1 MVIKDYSVCVRG
13 TKVSI
18 FKLVICHAFVIDSSS
33 YLYILNLQSIYIKTK
48 KIIGGYTHMNMTHY
62 MGLLADNQP
71 WNLIIF
77 MAIPVICAETIAVTE
92 LAILFT
98 RNLTGKLRLVNK
110 VTSIFVGIYFTG
122 IFIYLLFN
130 AVIPITSKG
139 EWHGWIDVVAVGF
152 YLLGIIPLLG
162 MALLD
167 LSIIY
172 KNKSQEKKLKVH
184 AIFVGMFL
192 IFAHIAMIAGMV
204 DPTIISDMPT
214 MGHDM

>member
-1 MVIKDYSVCVRG
+1 MVIKNYSVGVMG
-13 TKVSI
+13 TKVFI
-18 FKLVICHAFVIDSSS
+18 FKLSICHAFVIDSSS
-33 YLYILNLQSIYIKTK
+33 NLYILNLQSICIKTK
-48 KIIGGYTHMNMTHY
+48 KIIGGYNHMNMTHY

-98 RNLTGKLRLVNK
+98 RNLNGKLRLVNK
-110 VTSIFVGIYFTG
+110 ITSIFVGIYFTG

-172 KNKSQEKKLKVH
+172 KNKSQEEKLKVH
-184 AIFVGMFL
+184 VIFVGMFL

-204 DPTIISDMPT
+204 DPTIVSDMPT